1 MKKNMK
7 AALLSAFIF
16 PGLGQIYK
24 GCRVKGCIVI
34 LLTNIILLAVF
45 VIAVKGIYQMA
56 VSPEFAGTVDPASMA
71 KRLLSETPAFR
82 WLFGIFSFIWLYAA
96 LDALL
101 GARKN
106 RSS

>member
-34 LLTNIILLAVF
+34 LLANIILLVAFVF
-45 VIAVKGIYQMA
+45 AVKGVYQLA
-56 VSPEFAGTVDPASMA
+56 LSPGFSGTVDPANMM
-71 KRLLSETPAFR
+71 KRLLSETPAFH
-82 WLFGIFSFIWLYAA
+82 WLIAIFSCIWLYAVV
-96 LDALL
+96 DALL
-101 GARKN
+101 GNWKN